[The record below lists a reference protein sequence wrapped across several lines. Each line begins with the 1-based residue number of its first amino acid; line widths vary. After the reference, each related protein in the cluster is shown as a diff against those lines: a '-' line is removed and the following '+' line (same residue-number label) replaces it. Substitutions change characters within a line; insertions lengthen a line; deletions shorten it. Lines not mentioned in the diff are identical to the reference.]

1 MATFAMPKV
10 AEATDEY
17 VVVSLE
23 VAVGDNVS
31 LGEVL
36 MVVETDKVDADV
48 ESTFAGVVSAFL
60 VAEGAEIRTGDA
72 IVEYDG
78 VDGVEQS

>member
-23 VAVGDNVS
+23 VEVGGTVSVGD
-31 LGEVL
+31 VL
-36 MVVETDKVDADV
+36 MIVETDKVDADV
-48 ESTFAGVVSAFL
+48 ESGFAGVISALL
-60 VAEGAEIRTGDA
+60 VAEGAEIKTGDA
-72 IVEYDG
+72 IAEYDG
-78 VDGVEQS
+78 VDDGE